1 MMGVYATDNTN
12 ARSECNNVVNVY
24 QGFSFK
30 GNTNTHHYW
39 DNNRME
45 YNTRGYWLQGAI
57 GSQGTSTFPSD
68 NLWDGIWTT
77 GEYMTFVN
85 LTTTHPNN
93 SKLYIRFGVTGFD
106 PTLGAYNFSTP
117 LGYAYI
123 SSGTPAYDIGFI
135 TSSVSAPYL
144 GCYASSA
151 LTRTT
156 SDGASGVDSGTSNEQ
171 DVYEVAAH
179 SSYGIDSTFDRARS
193 DSSGTSTSEA
203 NWIAQMATYRAII
216 SDTALIDSSA
226 TLQQFWDF
234 ANSGSR
240 YKWLTDIETALA
252 WGDLSTAQSLLSIN
266 KDTYLNTSVDTTSGV
281 VMADDST
288 ADGIVE
294 NYLSYYGLYLKY
306 IQDSLSSADS
316 ATLTALAGLCPETQG
331 AIVYEA
337 RALYNVVFL
346 SIGNFEGACGT
357 DTSSSRYA
365 ISSQTGGKF
374 DDSKQAYQLY
384 PNPNEGDIVLQQLLL
399 DKNPV
404 NLSLIN
410 ATGIEVLR
418 REIQFGGYL
427 LPMNLGKFVPGLY
440 MLRLTNSNGHSYN
453 LKFVIK
459 Y

>member
-1 MMGVYATDNTN
+1 
-12 ARSECNNVVNVY
+12 
-24 QGFSFK
+24 
-30 GNTNTHHYW
+30 
-39 DNNRME
+39 
-45 YNTRGYWLQGAI
+45 
-57 GSQGTSTFPSD
+57 
-68 NLWDGIWTT
+68 
-77 GEYMTFVN
+77 
-85 LTTTHPNN
+85 
-93 SKLYIRFGVTGFD
+93 
-106 PTLGAYNFSTP
+106 
-117 LGYAYI
+117 
-123 SSGTPAYDIGFI
+123 
-135 TSSVSAPYL
+135 
-144 GCYASSA
+144 
-151 LTRTT
+151 
-156 SDGASGVDSGTSNEQ
+156 
-171 DVYEVAAH
+171 
-179 SSYGIDSTFDRARS
+179 
-193 DSSGTSTSEA
+193 
-203 NWIAQMATYRAII
+203 MATYRAII

-266 KDTYLNTSVDTTSGV
+266 KDTYLNTSGDTPSGV